1 MVASSTSCIR
11 SADFFAAYFFLTR
24 THTHFTA
31 HFRCCCC
38 YLMGCLLFRLNYTHN
53 YYRSMHLSTDAETG
67 EQENR
72 QQNCELTYKKRWK
85 KRTHTHKNGI
95 KFEIP
100 MFCGLRVLLIN
111 YLPSSFMCL
120 ADRVV
125 SKWIR
130 GRVFDLHSPGIRGR
144 KEKWLLVICSTV
156 FFCLLQHIVLIA
168 YNSNEY
174 FMKTDCLFLLNQ
186 DFSRLHVILCLS
198 LQPDANGSHQYLL
211 NYFRLT
217 SQCDSSHL
225 RLHKEFACLFSVQEC
240 NLNTDEKLD
249 R

>member
-1 MVASSTSCIR
+1 MNIR
-11 SADFFAAYFFLTR
+11 IYLPWFKPSNRISILFIHSICWNFYSILWILRVPSPFFFASPFISSEINGGFLNIMHSFCRFFCGSFFLTR

-130 GRVFDLHSPGIRGR
+130 GRVFDLHSPGIRGI

-156 FFCLLQHIVLIA
+156 FFVC
-168 YNSNEY
+168 
-174 FMKTDCLFLLNQ
+174 F
-186 DFSRLHVILCLS
+186 
-198 LQPDANGSHQYLL
+198 
-211 NYFRLT
+211 
-217 SQCDSSHL
+217 
-225 RLHKEFACLFSVQEC
+225 
-240 NLNTDEKLD
+240 NTLY
-249 R
+249 

>member
-1 MVASSTSCIR
+1 MVASSTSCIH
-11 SADFFAAYFFLTR
+11 SADFFAAHFFLTR

-53 YYRSMHLSTDAETG
+53 YYRSMHLSIDAETG

-72 QQNCELTYKKRWK
+72 QQNCKLTYKKRWK

-156 FFCLLQHIVLIA
+156 FLFASIHCTNCLQLKWIFYENRLP
-168 YNSNEY
+168 
-174 FMKTDCLFLLNQ
+174 
-186 DFSRLHVILCLS
+186 FSSESR
-198 LQPDANGSHQYLL
+198 
-211 NYFRLT
+211 F
-217 SQCDSSHL
+217 
-225 RLHKEFACLFSVQEC
+225 
-240 NLNTDEKLD
+240 
-249 R
+249 